1 MRKAELVDRI
11 AKSTGITRV
20 EIATVIDAFISE
32 VRGSVLEGHTIE
44 IRGLGT
50 FSSRTRSGRT
60 GKNPRTG
67 ENVTVPAKRVPTFR
81 VSLDWKKSLQAIT
94 EDMAQG

>member
-11 AKSTGITRV
+11 AKRTGITRV
-20 EIATVIDAFISE
+20 EIASVIDGFISE
-32 VRGSVLEGHTIE
+32 VREAVGEGHSIE

-50 FSSRTRSGRT
+50 FSSRSRAART

-67 ENVTVPAKRVPTFR
+67 ANVHVPAKRVPTFR
-81 VSLDWKKSLQAIT
+81 ISLDWKKSLQ
-94 EDMAQG
+94 DMPT